1 MVTPLPL
8 KVCAI
13 DVPEPADEP
22 VTVPLAVAAVHA
34 NVAPV
39 GVEVNAILVAE
50 PLQVDAEVGVAV
62 AAGFGFT
69 VTATVTGVPGQLFN
83 VGVTV

>member
-1 MVTPLPL
+1 MPEL
-8 KVCAI
+8 A
-13 DVPEPADEP
+13 DVP

-34 NVAPV
+34 KDAPV
-39 GVEVNAILVAE
+39 GVDVNAMFVAV
-50 PLQVDAEVGVAV
+50 PLQTDADAGVAV
-62 AAGFGFT
+62 AVGVGFT